1 MKPTTTLKQLSEILQ
16 LSVSTVSRAL
26 KNHPDISAATRQK
39 VQELSAML
47 EYEPNSHAVSLR
59 NQNTRLFGVIL
70 PSISTFFYHSFIA
83 RLEQQARQ
91 HGYALLIL
99 QSGDSPA
106 QEMENL
112 RLCRA
117 NRVNGLFVSISPDT
131 QDFEAFRKFEAMG
144 TPVIFVDKVPEV
156 GTFNRVCIA
165 DEAAAALAANTL
177 IAQGAQHI
185 LAFFG
190 HANMSISRK
199 RKDAFLQT
207 CGKQARV
214 EVRVAH
220 NPDEARLAM
229 DQAWKKKQKP
239 DAVFCMS
246 DEILSGVMKSIQQQN
261 IQLYQDLNLLAISDG
276 FIPKLYSPEISY
288 VETSGAQLAE
298 LAFNRMMSCLAGSTF
313 IQELSLQATLVPST
327 PSVIK
332 PRRR

>member
-39 VQELSAML
+39 VQELSALL

-83 RLEQQARQ
+83 HLEQQARQ

-99 QSGDSPA
+99 QSGDSPS

-117 NRVNGLFVSISPDT
+117 NRVNGVFVSISPDT
-131 QDFEAFRKFEAMG
+131 TDFEAFSKLESLG
-144 TPVIFVDKVPEV
+144 TPVIFVDKVPET
-156 GTFNRVCIA
+156 GTFNRVCVA
-165 DEAAAALAANTL
+165 DEAAAALAATTL
-177 IAQGAQHI
+177 MTQGAKDI
-185 LAFFG
+185 LAIFG
-190 HANMSISRK
+190 HTNMSISRK
-199 RKDAFLQT
+199 RKEAFLQT
-207 CGKQARV
+207 CGKQVRV
-214 EVRVAH
+214 DARVAH
-220 NPDEARLAM
+220 NPEEASVLM
-229 DQAWKKKQKP
+229 LKAWQKKKQP

-246 DEILSGVMKSIQQQN
+246 DEILSGVMKTIQQQK
-261 IQLYQDLNLLAISDG
+261 IQLYQDLNLIAISDG
-276 FIPKLYSPEISY
+276 FIPKLYSPEIRY
-288 VETSGAQLAE
+288 VETSGAQLAD

-313 IQELSLQATLVPST
+313 IQELSLQAKLVHPSL
-327 PSVIK
+327 
-332 PRRR
+332 